1 MRSCIA
7 VFYIALFWCSAAALA
22 LSQVEGAQSDPDTLY
37 RERADLAKARE
48 ATDIWQ
54 MRVTANPKDFESA
67 WKLARA
73 MYWLGTHGS
82 PEMRRGALDRGVAA
96 GRQAAALQPLRPEG
110 HFWMAAC
117 LGEIA
122 DSSGRMKALGLKD
135 DIKKAFET
143 VLRIDPAF
151 QGGSAD
157 RALGRWYLKVPG
169 LFGGSR
175 KRSEEHLRKSLEYDP
190 NSTASHFFLAE
201 TLLAD
206 DRDKEAREELSKVLT
221 TPLNPE
227 WAPEDREFKE
237 KAQALLETMDKR
249 RR

>member
-7 VFYIALFWCSAAALA
+7 VFYIALFCCSAAA
-22 LSQVEGAQSDPDTLY
+22 AQSDPDALY
-37 RERADLAKARE
+37 RERTDLAKARE
-48 ATDIWQ
+48 AADIWQ
-54 MRVTANPKDFESA
+54 MRITADPKDFESA

-82 PEMRRGALDRGVAA
+82 QEMRRVALDRGVAA
-96 GRQAAALQPLRPEG
+96 GRQAAALQPMRPEG

-117 LGEIA
+117 MGEIA

-135 DIKKAFET
+135 DIKKALET
-143 VLRIDPAF
+143 VLRIDPDF
-151 QGGSAD
+151 QAGSAD

-201 TLLAD
+201 TLMAD
-206 DRDKEAREELSKVLT
+206 DRDKEARDELNKVLT
-221 TPLNPE
+221 TPPNPE

-237 KAQALLETMDKR
+237 KAQALLQTMDKR